1 MKHGRNTLKWHVLVT
16 LSLRSFAQIQ
26 TDLRKYQVISWRK
39 RANGIIVSLAGE
51 SVPLDE
57 QTTNAKDNRNSQV
70 FESLALLAPSQ
81 PAVSDKE
88 RKKFEDEKSKLYI
101 QLDEKVSWK
110 TLRWCGRKNTPV
122 AYFHRRNESL
132 KLFLTDFTDSSL
144 TMV

>member
-1 MKHGRNTLKWHVLVT
+1 MAETRYSDTFWWHCRCDRLHKFKPIWENTKSYLKEKGLTELLH
-16 LSLRSFAQIQ
+16 
-26 TDLRKYQVISWRK
+26 
-39 RANGIIVSLAGE
+39 LAGE